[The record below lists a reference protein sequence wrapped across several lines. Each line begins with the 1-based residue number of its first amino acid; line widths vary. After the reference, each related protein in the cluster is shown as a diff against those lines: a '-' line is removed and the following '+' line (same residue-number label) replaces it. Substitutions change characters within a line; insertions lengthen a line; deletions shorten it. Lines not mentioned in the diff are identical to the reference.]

1 MWTMRE
7 KGVLAMAVLIEAISV
22 VIRCETI
29 AEKYPDGV
37 DQYIQDC
44 PNGTL
49 CMDDDIVQVGFM
61 FSDDVNAFIG
71 NLERLGFR
79 CVTTDFFLREVNRPS
94 PSQHI

>member
-37 DQYIQDC
+37 DQYI
-44 PNGTL
+44 
-49 CMDDDIVQVGFM
+49 
-61 FSDDVNAFIG
+61 
-71 NLERLGFR
+71 NLTAKG
-79 CVTTDFFLREVNRPS
+79 VIDMNISANRPRLLQLS
-94 PSQHI
+94 MRLTW

>member
-7 KGVLAMAVLIEAISV
+7 KGVLAIAVLIEAISV
-22 VIRCETI
+22 VIRRETI
-29 AEKYPDGV
+29 AGKYPDGKN
-37 DQYIQDC
+37 QYIQDC

-79 CVTTDFFLREVNRPS
+79 CVTTDFFLREVHRPS